1 MKKLALI
8 FLVFGCLIK
17 LHGQTIQTDRPS
29 AQTENATTL
38 YKNSFQLEYGT
49 TFSFTDDN
57 LNDIAFPNAL
67 YRYGLFDELELRFSN
82 DLLFNKNFG
91 EFKINPMQ
99 FGIKGQL
106 FKKEKSQLAI
116 LSMLTFKSLRDEEK
130 FYDFQNLS
138 VKLIGSNFISNRLNL
153 GYTFGHNFNPNINGS
168 DINYSLF
175 FNFSINENLNAFFET
190 YGSLYYYESNNYTKT
205 ITDEIKYDFGAAY
218 LVNNKLQIDFYM
230 GSDTELKN
238 YFGSIGISYLFMK

>member
-8 FLVFGCLIK
+8 FLVFGCIIK

-38 YKNSFQLEYGT
+38 YKNAFQVEYGT
-49 TFSFTDDN
+49 IFSFTDNN
-57 LNDIAFPNAL
+57 LNEITLPNAL

-91 EFKINPMQ
+91 EFRINPMQ

-116 LSMLTFKSLRDEEK
+116 LSR
-130 FYDFQNLS
+130 
-138 VKLIGSNFISNRLNL
+138 
-153 GYTFGHNFNPNINGS
+153 
-168 DINYSLF
+168 
-175 FNFSINENLNAFFET
+175 
-190 YGSLYYYESNNYTKT
+190 
-205 ITDEIKYDFGAAY
+205 IK
-218 LVNNKLQIDFYM
+218 
-230 GSDTELKN
+230 
-238 YFGSIGISYLFMK
+238 